1 MAFSLSHGDTRPT
14 LVSLAAAALLG
25 WGLYLYSEVDKAGIQ
40 RAARQEVLALS
51 ASEESLRTRLAQQG
65 AAAQSIADLQNNIAA
80 VAAELNETTQARDQV
95 QAQLASAQ
103 KELEAWQQKLAQ
115 VSQLQS
121 EIRELSQA
129 WTQLHKE
136 LADVNGRL
144 QPAEQELAEGRAKLV
159 GER

>member
-51 ASEESLRTRLAQQG
+51 ASEESLKTRLAQQG

-80 VAAELNETTQARDQV
+80 VAADLNETIQARDRA

-103 KELEAWQQKLAQ
+103 KELEVWQQKPGNYPAPRQ
-115 VSQLQS
+115 
-121 EIRELSQA
+121 RE
-129 WTQLHKE
+129 
-136 LADVNGRL
+136 
-144 QPAEQELAEGRAKLV
+144 KLV
-159 GER
+159 